1 MITLGVI
8 ADTHVPDR
16 RRSLDRRALDI
27 FQAAGVSEILHAGD
41 VSTPRVLSELEQL
54 APVHA
59 VRGNRDW
66 LALSNLPFQRS
77 LVYAGVKVGLTHGH
91 GRWWDYLIDRVEYLT
106 RGYRLEMFQPRLLE
120 TFPDARVIV
129 FGHTHRPLNRWVQ
142 GVLLFN
148 PGSPHNPDIKLITPS
163 VGLLRIQDG
172 GEIAGEIIDLV

>member
-1 MITLGVI
+1 MLTLGVI

-16 RRSLDRRALDI
+16 RRSLDRRVLEI

-41 VSTPRVLSELEQL
+41 VSVPRVLSELEEL

-66 LALSNLPFQRS
+66 LALSHLPYHSR
-77 LVYAGVKVGLTHGH
+77 LICAGINIGLTHGH
-91 GRWWDYLIDRVEYLT
+91 GRWWNYILDRVEYLT

-129 FGHTHRPLNRWVQ
+129 FGHTHRPLNQWVQ

-148 PGSPHNPDIKLITPS
+148 PGSPHFPDIKSITPS
-163 VGLLRIQDG
+163 VGLLRIHEG
-172 GEIAGEIIDLV
+172 GEVAGEIIDLD